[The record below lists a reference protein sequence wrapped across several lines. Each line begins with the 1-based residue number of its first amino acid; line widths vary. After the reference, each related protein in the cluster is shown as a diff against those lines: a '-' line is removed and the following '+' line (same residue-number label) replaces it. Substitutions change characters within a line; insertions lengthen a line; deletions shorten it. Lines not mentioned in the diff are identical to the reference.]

1 MISSHHTHN
10 TRGRMYSSSAAAAA
24 EGLATDFEPSASAK
38 ALAFKALASAAERV
52 AMDSPPADAAAEASA
67 EDGAETGARPR
78 RLSGSAVRRKRR
90 SRAASAAKAY
100 EGTKAAAAAP
110 ASEALAPEASATP
123 VAAEAVEVEVEVEG
137 RATSGVTEQARL
149 LVT

>member
-78 RLSGSAVRRKRR
+78 RLSGSAVRLRR
-90 SRAASAAKAY
+90 LVL
-100 EGTKAAAAAP
+100 TL
-110 ASEALAPEASATP
+110 ALAILTP
-123 VAAEAVEVEVEVEG
+123 P
-137 RATSGVTEQARL
+137 SPSPSPNPNPNPNPYP
-149 LVT
+149 

>member
-1 MISSHHTHN
+1 MISSHTHN
-10 TRGRMYSSSAAAAA
+10 TRGRMYSSSAAATA
-24 EGLATDFEPSASAK
+24 EGLATDFEPASSAK
-38 ALAFKALASAAERV
+38 ALAFKVLASAREGV
-52 AMDSPPADAAAEASA
+52 ATDYPPADAAAASA
-67 EDGAETGARPR
+67 PAGAQDRDDRPR

-110 ASEALAPEASATP
+110 ASEALAPAASATP